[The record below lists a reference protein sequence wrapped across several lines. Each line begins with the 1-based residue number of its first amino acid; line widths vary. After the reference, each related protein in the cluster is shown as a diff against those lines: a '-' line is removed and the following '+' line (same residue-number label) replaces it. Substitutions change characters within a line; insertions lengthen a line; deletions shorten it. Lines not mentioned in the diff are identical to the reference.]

1 MSRRCVSRRLFLS
14 STAAA
19 TSALALG
26 AYVNPAP
33 ARESKSPLE
42 RVRIAGIGT
51 TGKGGD
57 YIKQVATAGAEIV
70 ALADVDDNL
79 LAKGAALYPDARK
92 YRDFRQMLEKE
103 AEHVDAVTVGTPD
116 HCHAPAAVMAMRLGK
131 HVLCEKPLTHTVKE
145 ARVLAQLAKEKRLV
159 TQMGNQIHAGDNYRR
174 VVELVQAGAIGPVKE
189 VHVWATGA
197 VPGRAKFKVG
207 KPVPAG
213 LDWDLWLGP
222 APQRPYSEVDWAGQS
237 SNRGNGIHPF
247 NWRVFW
253 DYGNGT
259 FGDFG
264 CHYMD
269 LAHWALDLRAP
280 SAVEAS
286 GAPFDPVSTDWCV
299 AKYEFPARGILPAVT
314 MHWYDGG
321 KRPALLAKLKR
332 KDGQGFDWGGGQIFV
347 GSEGMILSNYDQHY
361 LFPEEKFADFKRPE
375 PTIPSSIGHYKE
387 WVEAVKTGGP
397 TTCNFDY
404 AGALTEVVL
413 LGTVAYK
420 AGKRIEWDAEK
431 FKITNAQGAEQFLH
445 KEYRKGWTL

>member
-1 MSRRCVSRRLFLS
+1 
-14 STAAA
+14 
-19 TSALALG
+19 
-26 AYVNPAP
+26 
-33 ARESKSPLE
+33 
-42 RVRIAGIGT
+42 
-51 TGKGGD
+51 
-57 YIKQVATAGAEIV
+57 
-70 ALADVDDNL
+70 
-79 LAKGAALYPDARK
+79 
-92 YRDFRQMLEKE
+92 
-103 AEHVDAVTVGTPD
+103 
-116 HCHAPAAVMAMRLGK
+116 
-131 HVLCEKPLTHTVKE
+131 
-145 ARVLAQLAKEKRLV
+145 
-159 TQMGNQIHAGDNYRR
+159 
-174 VVELVQAGAIGPVKE
+174 
-189 VHVWATGA
+189 
-197 VPGRAKFKVG
+197 
-207 KPVPAG
+207 
-213 LDWDLWLGP
+213 
-222 APQRPYSEVDWAGQS
+222 
-237 SNRGNGIHPF
+237 
-247 NWRVFW
+247 
-253 DYGNGT
+253 
-259 FGDFG
+259 
-264 CHYMD
+264 
-269 LAHWALDLRAP
+269 
-280 SAVEAS
+280 
-286 GAPFDPVSTDWCV
+286 VSTDWCV